1 MYSDP
6 MDRTAFLSVRLP
18 PATRNRVKA
27 LAAGR
32 GQTVQDLVGD
42 LVACFLAEQ
51 DRRPLALAEVITQL
65 REQAPA
71 LRQRHVAKLWVFGA
85 VARGDAGLDSD
96 LDLIVKFAADATIL
110 VTDFASLQADL
121 AGRLGVRVN
130 LTAFQHL
137 QSPSRE
143 QAERDAV
150 EVF

>member
-1 MYSDP
+1 MHPPPVDCSV
-6 MDRTAFLSVRLP
+6 FLSVRVP

-42 LVACFLAEQ
+42 LVARFIAEQ
-51 DRRPLALAEVITQL
+51 DRRPPALAEVITQL
-65 REQAPA
+65 RDQAPA

-96 LDLIVKFAADATIL
+96 LDLIVRFVVDTTIS

-121 AGRLGVRVN
+121 SELLSVRVN
-130 LTAFQHL
+130 LRESRL
-137 QSPSRE
+137 LRPPVRE